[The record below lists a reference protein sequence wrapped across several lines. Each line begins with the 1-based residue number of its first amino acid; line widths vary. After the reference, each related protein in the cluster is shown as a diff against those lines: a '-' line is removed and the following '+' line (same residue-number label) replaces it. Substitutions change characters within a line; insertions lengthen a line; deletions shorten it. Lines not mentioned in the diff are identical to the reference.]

1 MNYLDV
7 IIAVPLLWGMYKG
20 WQRGLIFEI
29 AMIIGLILGF
39 YVAFKFS
46 SMFEGIVKKFVDS
59 PSTVLPYI
67 TFFIV
72 FILVIVVMVLLAK
85 FLEGILKASKL
96 TPINQ
101 VAGAIFGT
109 LKFALTVSV
118 ILAIIRPVDVRMGLF
133 TAKTKSESVL
143 YQPVLKISHYLFP
156 ALEDVR
162 EEFGKRVGS

>member
-20 WQRGLIFEI
+20 WKRGLIFEI
-29 AMIIGLILGF
+29 AMIIGLILGI
-39 YVAFKFS
+39 YIAFKFS
-46 SMFEGIVKKFVDS
+46 SIFEGVVKKFVDS

-67 TFFIV
+67 SFFIV
-72 FILVIVVMVLLAK
+72 FILVIVVMILLAK

-109 LKFALTVSV
+109 IKFALTVSV

-133 TAKTKSESVL
+133 TVKTKTESVL
-143 YQPVLKISHYLFP
+143 YQPVLKIAHYLFP
-156 ALEDVR
+156 ALEDFR
-162 EEFGKRVGS
+162 EEFGKRVGG